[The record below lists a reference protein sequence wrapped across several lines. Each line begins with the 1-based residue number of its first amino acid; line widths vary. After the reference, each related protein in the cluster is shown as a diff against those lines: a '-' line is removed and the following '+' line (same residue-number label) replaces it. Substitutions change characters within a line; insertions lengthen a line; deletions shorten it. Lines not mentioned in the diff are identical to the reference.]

1 MCHLLPVPFQRHPPL
16 VAGATTLPGGKRVT
30 GFSVA
35 LWLPTA
41 RLSPTHWILRSLP
54 LPLRIQFAGV
64 TPVPLPPP
72 APLGSLWVLGISGS
86 RCLWQRR
93 QKKPYNRASS
103 VGRFIGRSFCVQAK
117 DKLRPTWRPSAGSPQ
132 QKCTPSAA
140 CGGVSPRESMSLDSQ
155 VALLPYESSSFATP
169 EGEILAALS
178 FVQLMKLDGKR
189 RANFPLRGKYRRRR
203 G

>member
-35 LWLPTA
+35 LWLPTN
-41 RLSPTHWILRSLP
+41 
-54 LPLRIQFAGV
+54 
-64 TPVPLPPP
+64 PVPLPPP